1 MLVKVI
7 DQITDDMHE
16 TAWGL
21 YEGAFKE
28 VRALAVQRHLMY
40 RAEFDQVMFDPRVD
54 KYLCLDDGGK
64 LCGLS
69 TYTNDL
75 FAMPLIAPEY
85 FERRWPDLYAQHKI
99 WYCGFVAVAEDAR
112 STRAFAELVEAMY
125 RTATDR
131 NGIIALDFCRYND
144 DSRNMVSEL
153 LRLDGYRLA
162 SAADGIEGYQLI
174 LRERPDVALID
185 IGLPGM
191 DGYQVARKVRAELG
205 DQSIRLV
212 ALTGYGRSEDGV
224 AVRDAGFDEHLVKPV
239 DPDNLARVLR
249 KPK

>member
-16 TAWGL
+16 TAWEL

-40 RAEFDQVMFDPRVD
+40 RAEFDQVMMEPRVD

-85 FERRWPDLYAQHKI
+85 FERRWPDLYAQKKI

-112 STRAFAELVEAMY
+112 STRSFAELVEAMY

-131 NGIIALDFCRYND
+131 NGIIALDFCRFND
-144 DSRNMVSEL
+144 DSRNMSKVIQL
-153 LRLDGYRLA
+153 MLRRLSSGTLQA
-162 SAADGIEGYQLI
+162 SCMDQQSFWIYEFPTAA
-174 LRERPDVALID
+174 
-185 IGLPGM
+185 
-191 DGYQVARKVRAELG
+191 
-205 DQSIRLV
+205 
-212 ALTGYGRSEDGV
+212 
-224 AVRDAGFDEHLVKPV
+224 
-239 DPDNLARVLR
+239 
-249 KPK
+249 